1 MDLNNRYSKH
11 THLHMLET
19 NNNCRLD
26 DLSAIAFNNK
36 MNNRFSSKSSIKNG
50 GMEKGKRGN
59 GKKEKTA
66 NLTSRVYSGHRVAD
80 IKLRLLKSLL
90 LLRIRPHSS

>member
-1 MDLNNRYSKH
+1 MPA
-11 THLHMLET
+11 T

-50 GMEKGKRGN
+50 GMEKEKRGN
-59 GKKEKTA
+59 GKGKKSCK
-66 NLTSRVYSGHRVAD
+66 LDVTSVLW
-80 IKLRLLKSLL
+80 I
-90 LLRIRPHSS
+90 